1 MTTAICSKALQLY
14 RKMLCPR
21 RVRQVVRSQ
30 GRRAWAP
37 LYRLSM
43 LLWLMI
49 SQHLESRGT
58 LAQAVGQA
66 ARGELGRLLPK
77 RQRHRMSLRTG
88 GYCRARQRLPL
99 AVMKAVIQYLTKQL
113 HKLLREAE
121 PGVGRPVYIIDGSSL
136 RLPHQPKFVTNYP
149 PASNQHGQSHWPVM
163 KVAVLHEART
173 GLATEVA
180 RGPMYGPRAV
190 SEQSLIEQ
198 LLQYLIQGAL
208 ILADRNFGIFATA
221 FAVTQRG
228 CDAVL
233 RLTKLRASALTGGRL
248 QPSTEQSIVWRP
260 SPWDR
265 RQHPE
270 LPSDA
275 EVRGRVLVCPLPGF
289 REPLYLFTTLELPAA
304 EIVRLY
310 GLRWNVETDLKSLK
324 QTVHLQPL
332 TVTSEGMI
340 EKDLLA
346 AIAAY
351 NLVRTV
357 ICLAA
362 REANLHPRELS
373 FTQVLYLVR
382 PFAAGLWSNA
392 DSPTVRQ
399 ELKWLLRSAA
409 TCKLP
414 KRRHRRSFPRS
425 VWAEG
430 YRYPVRRASKC
441 K

>member
-1 MTTAICSKALQLY
+1 MTTAICSNALQLY
-14 RKMLCPR
+14 RKVLGPR

-49 SQHLESRGT
+49 SQHLESPGT
-58 LAQAVGQA
+58 LAQSVGRA

-77 RQRHRMSLRTG
+77 RQRRRMSLRTG

-99 AVMKAVIQYLTKQL
+99 AVMKAVIHYLTKQL

-121 PGVGRPVYIIDGSSL
+121 PGVGRPIYIIDGSSL
-136 RLPHQPKFVTNYP
+136 RLPHKPQFVTNYP

-163 KVAVLHEART
+163 RVAVLHEART

-180 RGPMYGPRAV
+180 RGPMYGPKAV

-198 LLQYLIQGAL
+198 LLQYLVRGAL

-221 FAVTQRG
+221 FAVTRRG
-228 CDAVL
+228 CDALL

-248 QPSTEQSIVWRP
+248 QPGTEQSIVWRP

-289 REPLYLFTTLELPAA
+289 REPLYLFTTLDLPAA

-332 TVTSEGMI
+332 TVASEGMI

-373 FTQVLYLVR
+373 FTHVLYLVQ
-382 PFAAGLWSNA
+382 PFAAALWSDA
-392 DSPTVRQ
+392 DSPKARQ
-399 ELKWLLRSAA
+399 ELKWLLRAAA
-409 TCKLP
+409 TCTLP

>member
-1 MTTAICSKALQLY
+1 MTTTSCSNALQLY
-14 RKMLCPR
+14 GKVLSPQRLRK
-21 RVRQVVRSQ
+21 VVRSQ

-37 LYRLSM
+37 LYKLSV

-49 SQHLESRGT
+49 SQHLESPGT
-58 LAQAVGQA
+58 LAQAVGRA

-77 RQRHRMSLRTG
+77 RQRRRMSLRTG

-99 AVMKAVIQYLTKQL
+99 TVIKAVIQYLTKQL
-113 HKLLREAE
+113 HKLLSESE
-121 PGVGRPVYIIDGSSL
+121 PELGRPVYIIDGSSL
-136 RLPHQPKFVTNYP
+136 RLPHKPKFVRNYP

-163 KVAVLHEART
+163 RVAVLHEART

-180 RGPMYGPRAV
+180 HGPMYGPKAV

-198 LLQYLIQGAL
+198 LLQYLMSGAL

-221 FAVTQRG
+221 FAVTRRG
-228 CDAVL
+228 CTALL
-233 RLTKLRASALTGGRL
+233 RLTKLRASALTGGAL
-248 QPSTEQSIVWRP
+248 QSGTDQSIVWRP
-260 SPWDR
+260 SSWDR
-265 RQHPE
+265 HHHPE

-275 EVRGRVLVCPLPGF
+275 EVRGRVLVCPRPGF
-289 REPLYLFTTLELPAA
+289 REPLYLFTTLDLPAA
-304 EIVRLY
+304 ELVRLY
-310 GLRWNVETDLKSLK
+310 GVRWNVETDLKSLK

-346 AIAAY
+346 AVAAY

-362 REANLHPRELS
+362 RQANLHPRELS
-373 FTQVLYLVR
+373 FTQVFYLVQ
-382 PFAAGLWSNA
+382 PFAVGLWSDA
-392 DSPTVRQ
+392 HSPKARQ
-399 ELKWLLRSAA
+399 ELKWLLRGAA
-409 TCKLP
+409 SCKLP

-425 VWAEG
+425 VWAQG
-430 YRYPVRRASKC
+430 YRYPEKRASKC

>member
-1 MTTAICSKALQLY
+1 MTTAISSNVLQLY
-14 RKMLCPR
+14 RKVLSPR
-21 RVRQVVRSQ
+21 RVRTVVRRQ
-30 GRRAWAP
+30 RGRAWAP
-37 LYRLSM
+37 LYKLSV

-49 SQHLESRGT
+49 NQHLESSGT
-58 LAQAVGQA
+58 LAQAVGRA
-66 ARGELGRLLPK
+66 ARGELGRLLPA
-77 RQRHRMSLRTG
+77 RQRRRMSLRTG

-99 AVMKAVIQYLTKQL
+99 AVMKTVIQYLTKQL
-113 HKLLREAE
+113 HKLLSESE
-121 PGVGRPVYIIDGSSL
+121 PGLGRPVYIMDGSSL
-136 RLPHQPKFVTNYP
+136 RLPHKPKFVKNYP
-149 PASNQHGQSHWPVM
+149 PARNQHGQSHWPVM
-163 KVAVLHEART
+163 RVAVLHEART

-180 RGPMYGPRAV
+180 HGPMYGPKAV

-198 LLQYLIQGAL
+198 LLHYVIAGAL

-221 FAVTQRG
+221 FAVTRRS
-228 CDAVL
+228 CDALL
-233 RLTKLRASALTGGRL
+233 RLTKARAIPLTGGRL
-248 QPSTEQSIVWRP
+248 QPGTEQSIVWRP

-270 LPSDA
+270 LPNEA
-275 EVRGRVLVCPLPGF
+275 EVRGRVLVCSLPGF

-310 GLRWNVETDLKSLK
+310 GLRWNIETDLKSLK
-324 QTVHLQPL
+324 KTVHLQPM

-362 REANLHPRELS
+362 RQANLHPRELS
-373 FTQVLYLVR
+373 FTQVLYLVQ
-382 PFAAGLWSNA
+382 PFAAALWA
-392 DSPTVRQ
+392 DTDSPKARQ
-399 ELKWLLRSAA
+399 ELKWLIRAA
-409 TCKLP
+409 ASCKLP
-414 KRRHRRSFPRS
+414 KRPHRRSFPRS
-425 VWAEG
+425 VWAQG
-430 YRYPVRRASKC
+430 YRYPEKPAAKC